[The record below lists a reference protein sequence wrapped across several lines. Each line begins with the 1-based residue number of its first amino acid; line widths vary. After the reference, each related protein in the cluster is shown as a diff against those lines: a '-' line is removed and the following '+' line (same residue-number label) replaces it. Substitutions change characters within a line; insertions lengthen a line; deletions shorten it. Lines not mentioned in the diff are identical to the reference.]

1 MLLFWFVFKWAISE
15 MQKTLMPHNQDF
27 FQCLGPNS
35 QEQLSSSAK
44 TQAGMALG
52 CKWVCDRDCVLLRRW
67 MEEKRT
73 EGEAGEKET
82 QSHSNK
88 EPVPGRVQSGLE
100 GYSTLPIG
108 KRPNTLKRLGTYT
121 IRRSEDNPLSVPSPA
136 FPRPFSL
143 SLGTDSPTSCWPW
156 QPPY

>member
-1 MLLFWFVFKWAISE
+1 

-44 TQAGMALG
+44 TQAGMVLG
-52 CKWVCDRDCVLLRRW
+52 CKWVCDRDCVLLGHW
-67 MEEKRT
+67 MEEKKT
-73 EGEAGEKET
+73 EREAGEKEN

-100 GYSTLPIG
+100 GYSTLPMWEKTEHPKKTGDIY
-108 KRPNTLKRLGTYT
+108 N
-121 IRRSEDNPLSVPSPA
+121 
-136 FPRPFSL
+136 
-143 SLGTDSPTSCWPW
+143 
-156 QPPY
+156 